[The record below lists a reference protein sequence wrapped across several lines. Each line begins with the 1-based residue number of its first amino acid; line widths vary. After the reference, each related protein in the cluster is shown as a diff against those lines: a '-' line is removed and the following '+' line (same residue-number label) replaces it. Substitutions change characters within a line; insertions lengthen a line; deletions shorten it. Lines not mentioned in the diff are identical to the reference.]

1 MAGTAVTQ
9 APLPGLVPSGGGDC
23 GVGALN
29 NDLNPSELNDFR
41 ISVSIDRLNLHVRGQ
56 RQNDEAQEFFNLC
69 LSLARGIDVA
79 IAHHEL
85 PSRAQELPSLAKQVC
100 QCKNSTF
107 TGAIMVFMISVKS
120 ACQRGWFPDKD
131 SEELQNLAKQM
142 ADNFGSASTLSS
154 EPSCSHSVIS
164 TVMSRFYPK
173 LKMGHVFVSLEV
185 KPGFEAYLSDFQ
197 IPKNLKKTSPGD
209 KIMLFVVQTDNIETS
224 SCLVSPAKVN
234 FFLNG
239 KGVERRTCLFV
250 DNGPQIPTAV
260 TKLLKYGPN
269 LFQAVGDFT
278 GNYIIGVAIMSEQPN
293 PDSSVLQDYEQQASP
308 TVDSDSE
315 IVEGPSRISL
325 NCPISFTRIKTPVK
339 GHSCKHMQVLKEAE
353 SDVSHITISPDGSWD
368 PVMNSEDAAQKP
380 EDTNLDTM
388 EFQPTHSINAVDL
401 TQTDDYMDC
410 IATNETEDTKPSL
423 NAAQNQSI
431 APPAILIES
440 HTANTSNVNERNDSQ
455 AGDTF
460 WTDVFLST
468 LDQQNIPSNIQNGSQ
483 FPNSNPVLTTSAQVT
498 NFSDN
503 NSALFT
509 TSMPQVGPTTPREM
523 PLQQYQFGNSNFTAE
538 YGRMPW
544 LPRNVTRVPTAV
556 QALPAQVLSSVRQ
569 QRSARTLVF
578 ASSSPV
584 GSPHQVSSPMLRAQE
599 NRTFTQQ
606 QMGHPVTNQMAN
618 LRIPQTSRSQSAA
631 TNFLQQQQSPVVT
644 VPSYSVNPNHLR
656 VAPVADIGSNYAAT
670 SSPPLVSTEGYNESW
685 EPPVGRMRGA
695 LTGQAYTE
703 AYNRFINQNQTN
715 RVNRPS
721 GMR

>member
-41 ISVSIDRLNLHVRGQ
+41 ISVAIDRLNLHVRGQ
-56 RQNDEAQEFFNLC
+56 RQNDAQEFFNLC

-79 IAHHEL
+79 IANHEL
-85 PSRAQELPSLAKQVC
+85 PSRAHELPSLAKQVC
-100 QCKNSTF
+100 QCKISTF

-142 ADNFGSASTLSS
+142 ADNFGSVSPLSS

-185 KPGFEAYLSDFQ
+185 KPGFEAYLTDFQ
-197 IPKNLKKTSPGD
+197 IPKNLKQTSPGD
-209 KIMLFVVQTDNIETS
+209 KILVVSVIQEFFVNASKICE
-224 SCLVSPAKVN
+224 VSK
-234 FFLNG
+234 
-239 KGVERRTCLFV
+239 
-250 DNGPQIPTAV
+250 
-260 TKLLKYGPN
+260 
-269 LFQAVGDFT
+269 
-278 GNYIIGVAIMSEQPN
+278 
-293 PDSSVLQDYEQQASP
+293 
-308 TVDSDSE
+308 DSE

-339 GHSCKHMQVLKEAE
+339 GHSCKHMQCFDFDNYVGINSRRPSWRCPHCNQHVCFTDLRIDRKLVKVLKEAE
-353 SDVSHITISPDGSWD
+353 SDVSHITISPDGSWN

-380 EDTNLDTM
+380 EDKNLDAM

-401 TQTDDYMDC
+401 TQTDDIMDC
-410 IATNETEDTKPSL
+410 IATMETEDMKPSL
-423 NAAQNQSI
+423 IGSQNKSI
-431 APPAILIES
+431 TPAISIEP
-440 HTANTSNVNERNDSQ
+440 HTATGNVNERNDSQ
-455 AGDTF
+455 AGDSF
-460 WTDVFLST
+460 WTNVFLST
-468 LDQQNIPSNIQNGSQ
+468 LDQPNIPSNIQIGSQ
-483 FPNSNPVLTTSAQVT
+483 FPNSPPVLTTSGQVT

-503 NSALFT
+503 NFLFT

-538 YGRMPW
+538 YGRMPS

-556 QALPAQVLSSVRQ
+556 QALPAQVSSSARQ
-569 QRSARTLVF
+569 QRSTRTSVF

-584 GSPHQVSSPMLRAQE
+584 ASPHQVSSPMLRAQE

-606 QMGHPVTNQMAN
+606 QLGHPVTNQMAN
-618 LRIPQTSRSQSAA
+618 LRIPQTSRSQSPVGSIRSPIQSAA
-631 TNFLQQQQSPVVT
+631 TNFLQQQQSPVAT
-644 VPSYSVNPNHLR
+644 APSYSVNPNHLR
-656 VAPVADIGSNYAAT
+656 AAPMADLGGNSAAT
-670 SSPPLVSTEGYNESW
+670 STPPLASTEDYNESW
-685 EPPVGRMRGA
+685 QPPVGRMRGA
-695 LTGQAYTE
+695 LTGQAYTD

-721 GMR
+721 GGEDVFPNGSSGRR